1 MPDSHITGGNS
12 KGVCG
17 PFPRSVWTHPYSPA
31 DDLDRLCAEIW
42 KRAEQTK
49 KGVWSFLLDNNRL
62 FSNDTTAE
70 TASGLERVVKP
81 RDLDEVSLMI
91 RREHQILLREHGTV
105 APSAPAPGDSCSH
118 GDEMPACT
126 KEADAVASGR
136 KEEVQE
142 EEEVMS
148 QEEQQCRSIEKFL
161 KGFLIQKK
169 IVKKAPPLSEEDFP
183 PLPSAAVPW
192 DSPSGDRKQARGP
205 AGVGAGARAGVGR
218 ASTRRP
224 AAPSAKAPHWAPQD
238 PAAPSKTP
246 HWAPQDPAAPSKTP
260 HWAPQD
266 PAAPSKT
273 PHWAPQDPAAP
284 SKTPHWAP
292 QDAAAPLQDNRPRPW
307 SSSCQQC

>member
-246 HWAPQDPAAPSKTP
+246 ARGPGPAPASSAKEAPKDGWPCATGVQRAWTSRQCSRCSP
-260 HWAPQD
+260 CH
-266 PAAPSKT
+266 
-273 PHWAPQDPAAP
+273 H
-284 SKTPHWAP
+284 HG
-292 QDAAAPLQDNRPRPW
+292 PRR
-307 SSSCQQC
+307 